1 MVRPGETLTKQEV
14 VAFCKE
20 RMTAYKV
27 PTEVEFI
34 DELPKSAIGKIMR
47 RELRDLDRKNREKAS

>member
-1 MVRPGETLTKQEV
+1 
-14 VAFCKE
+14 
-20 RMTAYKV
+20 MTAYKV

-47 RELRDLDRKNREKAS
+47 RELREMDRKKREKAS

>member
-1 MVRPGETLTKQEV
+1 
-14 VAFCKE
+14 
-20 RMTAYKV
+20 MTAYKV

-47 RELRDLDRKNREKAS
+47 RELRDLDRKKREKAS